1 MSATAIKNVGRIE
14 EIQGVVIE
22 AVFPEKLPE
31 INFAI
36 TIDRGEDGILVCEV
50 QQHLGDDR
58 VRAVAMDSTD
68 GLARGMEVVDTGGPI
83 TVPVGRA
90 TLGRI
95 FNVLGE
101 PIDLAGEVGN
111 EERWPIHRPA
121 PTVENL
127 TPTTEMF
134 ETGIKVID
142 LLAPYAKGGKVG
154 LFGGAGVGKTVLIQ
168 ELIHNLAKEHGGL
181 SAFCGVGERSREGND
196 LWLEMKESGV
206 IDKTMLVFGQM
217 NEPPGA
223 RMRVA
228 LSGLTMAEYFRE
240 QGQDVLLFID
250 NIFRFVQAGS
260 EVSALLGRMPSQVG
274 YQPTLESE
282 MGQLQERITSTRQG
296 SVTSVQA
303 IYVPADDL
311 TDPAPAS
318 VFAHLNATTV
328 LSRSISEKGIYPAV
342 DPLDSTSTILKPDIL
357 GEEHYS
363 VANEVKQ
370 ILQRYKELQDIIAI
384 LGIDELSDE
393 DKLVVQ
399 RARKVERFLSQP
411 FNVAEQF
418 TGTPGAYVPIAET
431 IRGFKEIIEGK
442 HDDLP
447 ERVFLLKGTIDDVVA
462 AAKG

>member
-1 MSATAIKNVGRIE
+1 MSATATKNVGRIE

-22 AVFPEKLPE
+22 AVFPDELPE
-31 INFAI
+31 INHAI
-36 TIDRGEDGILVCEV
+36 TIDRGEQGILVCEV

-68 GLARGMEVVDTGGPI
+68 GLARGMEVGDTGGPI

-95 FNVLGE
+95 FNVLGDA
-101 PIDLAGEVGN
+101 IDLAGPVGN

-134 ETGIKVID
+134 ETGIKVVD

-442 HDDLP
+442 HDELP

-462 AAKG
+462 AARG